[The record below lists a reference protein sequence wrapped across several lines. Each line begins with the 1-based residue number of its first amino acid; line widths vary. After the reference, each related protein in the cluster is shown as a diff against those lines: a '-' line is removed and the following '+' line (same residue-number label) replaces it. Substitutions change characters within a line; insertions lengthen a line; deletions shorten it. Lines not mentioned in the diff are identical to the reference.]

1 MTEHTPPPT
10 PNVRSRTRAL
20 RVAGWNAGLIL
31 AGLALIAAAGEVW
44 LRLTSPFLDT
54 VSPARFVPGVGVLY
68 EPHAEIRHT
77 DGRDFWTTQ
86 RANSL
91 GFLDREPPDPARAAA
106 SCHVAVIGDSFVA
119 ARAVAIAD
127 KMQVRLEALAAA
139 ELPELDVT
147 VSAYGFHDT
156 AQANQLP
163 YYDEYARR
171 LSPNLV
177 VLVFVRNDF
186 EGHSSALQAL
196 RGGWDPDRPP
206 HAFPERAADGSIR
219 LRPADPGYAVDALP
233 WFRGS
238 EPSGGWRAAAARAL
252 TGHSL
257 LAHWLDD
264 RRAALFP
271 DAALPP
277 LGERA
282 AALARR
288 PGYEWILD
296 GWRPDE
302 SRPEPDVLSEE
313 PAPVF
318 AEALDF
324 TAWALAEFQRRA
336 GRDGAA
342 LAVLSAHNMGPP
354 QTRWNVLLRGMADPL
369 GIPVV
374 NHREWLISAGG
385 PRRDAHWPHDGHW
398 TPQGHQ
404 WAAEAILDWLRRHP
418 EVCED

>member
-1 MTEHTPPPT
+1 MTTPP
-10 PNVRSRTRAL
+10 PNVRSRVL

-31 AGLALIAAAGEVW
+31 AGLALIALAGEAW
-44 LRLTSPFLDT
+44 LRLTSPPFSESSL
-54 VSPARFVPGVGVLY
+54 PLRFVPGVGVLY
-68 EPHAEIRHT
+68 EPHAEVRYT
-77 DGRDFWTTQ
+77 NNLEFWTVQ

-119 ARAVAIAD
+119 AREVEIAD
-127 KMQVRLEALAAA
+127 KLQVRLEALAAA

-147 VSAYGFHDT
+147 VSAYGFHGT

-177 VLVFVRNDF
+177 VLVAVRNDF
-186 EGHSSALQAL
+186 EGNSSALRAVAQ
-196 RGGWDPDRPP
+196 GWDPDRPP

-252 TGHSL
+252 TERSL
-257 LAHWLDD
+257 LARWLDD

-271 DAALPP
+271 DAGLPP

-296 GWRPDE
+296 GWRPGE
-302 SRPEPDVLSEE
+302 ERPEPDVISEE

-324 TAWALAEFQRRA
+324 MAWALAEFQRRA

-354 QTRWNVLLRGMADPL
+354 QTPWNVLLRGMAAPL

-374 NHREWLISAGG
+374 MSAGE
-385 PRRDAHWPHDGHW
+385 PRRDARWPHDGHW

-404 WAAEAILDWLRRHP
+404 WAAEAILDWMRRHP
-418 EVCED
+418 DVCED